1 MITDNCSTTE
11 IVQAIQIKPQW
22 TVWIVAVGWI
32 DSQPANHT
40 ANRRSTRT
48 NDDKQIQI
56 MGKQQVKKE
65 KSNQAGAA
73 ASDAEDRMRLVT

>member
-1 MITDNCSTTE
+1 MITHNCSTTE

-48 NDDKQIQI
+48 QTMTNKYKSW
-56 MGKQQVKKE
+56 GK
-65 KSNQAGAA
+65 NN
-73 ASDAEDRMRLVT
+73 R